1 MFKRVIISFFV
12 LMFSVSVW
20 AADFT
25 VQKLPNGQTLVVQ
38 EVKNNP
44 IVTIDT
50 WVKTGSVNENDSNSG
65 VSHFLEH
72 LFFKGTKLHPAGE
85 FDKILESKG
94 AIVNAATSKDF
105 THYYITIPSEHFDT
119 AMELHSDLLLN
130 PQIPRKELEKE
141 RKVVLEEIAKDGNT
155 PSKMVYDNLND
166 MMYTTH
172 PYKRKVIGSAD
183 VISTIRREEI
193 LDYFNKFYAPSN
205 MITVIVGDVDTAKV
219 TQKVQQCF
227 NQEYKKPVKKSFK
240 NERSLT
246 SQKRK
251 VEYTDTQSGYMMI
264 GFRGVNISDKETYAL
279 DVLAEILGG
288 GKSSKLYRDI
298 KEQKGLAYAISAS
311 NGSYRD
317 DGIFYI
323 TANFTP
329 SNSEKLEKAIFD
341 EIAYIQKYGVTDE
354 ELTRAQKSIEQDTYY
369 ARESTSDISSEIG
382 YVVTLTG
389 ETDFYKN
396 YVDNIKKVT
405 YKEVQAAAQKYL
417 GVNKS
422 AISVVLPK
430 SMAEVKTKA
439 EIKHQAQK
447 ISEHGGVT
455 KYLVDNKS
463 TLLINSHKN
472 NDIIAM
478 TIIAKGGEFLEKIP
492 GEGTLAAGVMLKG
505 TQKYSS
511 QELAQLMEENGI
523 EITPACDE
531 DYFLVNVQTTTAQ
544 LDLTLE
550 ILDEVLNN
558 ATFDDYEIEKKR
570 SEILN
575 RIRQQRDVPMNVA
588 MENFKTYIFE
598 NSVYSHTN
606 KILEKTLPSV
616 QRENVLDYYNKIL
629 DSKNIIISVNGN
641 VEADK
646 LITAF
651 GSMFE
656 DRKQP
661 VFNYSNQRVTKL
673 TNKKNITQD
682 IKDLKTAWLFYG
694 WQTGGVGNKKDFVT
708 LKVINTLLGSG
719 LSSRL
724 YKNLREQD
732 GLAYQLGSI
741 YSPSILGGYFLT
753 YIGTNPDTLDYSI
766 DKINQEINRLKME
779 FVSDSELK
787 DAKDRLK
794 GGFIIALETNSS
806 KAANIGLFEAMELGY
821 DFLPEYIKMI
831 DEVTASDI
839 ISVSNKYFGD
849 IYVKSVVDTSK

>member
-25 VQKLPNGQTLVVQ
+25 VQKLSNGQTLVVQ

-50 WVKTGSVNENDSNSG
+50 WVKTGSVNEDDVNSG

-72 LFFKGTKLHPAGE
+72 LFFKGTKLHPTGE

-119 AMELHSDLLLN
+119 ALELHADMLLN

-141 RKVVLEEIAKDGNT
+141 RKVVLEEIAKDGNS

-205 MITVIVGDVDTAKV
+205 MVTVIVGDVDTAKV

-227 NQEYKKPVKKSFK
+227 NQEYKKPVKKSFR

-279 DVLAEILGG
+279 DVLAQILGG
-288 GKSSKLYRDI
+288 GKASKLYRDV

-323 TANFTP
+323 TANYTP
-329 SNSEKLEKAIFD
+329 ANTEKLEKAIFD
-341 EIAYIQKYGVTDE
+341 EISYIQKYGVTDE
-354 ELTRAQKSIEQDTYY
+354 ELVRAQKNIEQDTYY
-369 ARESTSDISSEIG
+369 ARESTSDITSELG
-382 YVVTLTG
+382 YVITLTG
-389 ETDFYKN
+389 EADFYKN
-396 YVDNIKKVT
+396 YIDNIKKVT
-405 YKEVQAAAQKYL
+405 YQEVQAAAQKYL

-422 AISVVLPK
+422 AISVILPK

-447 ISEHGGVT
+447 VSEHDGVA

-616 QRENVLDYYNKIL
+616 QRENVVDYYNKVF
-629 DSKNIIISVNGN
+629 DSKNVVISVNGN

-656 DRKQP
+656 DKKQP

-673 TNKKNITQD
+673 NNKKNITQG
-682 IKDLKTAWLFYG
+682 IKELKTAWLFYG
-694 WQTGGVGNKKDFVT
+694 WQTGGVENPKDFVT
-708 LKVINTLLGSG
+708 LKVVNTLLGSG

-741 YSPSILGGYFLT
+741 YTPSILGGYFVT
-753 YIGTNPDTLDYSI
+753 YIGTNPDTLNYSI
-766 DKINQEINRLKME
+766 DKINQEINKLKME
-779 FVSDSELK
+779 FVSDSELR

-806 KAANIGLFEAMELGY
+806 KAANIGLFEAMGLGY
-821 DFLPEYIKMI
+821 DFLPKYIKMI
-831 DEVTASDI
+831 DEVTSSDI

-849 IYVKSVVDTSK
+849 VYVKSVVNILK